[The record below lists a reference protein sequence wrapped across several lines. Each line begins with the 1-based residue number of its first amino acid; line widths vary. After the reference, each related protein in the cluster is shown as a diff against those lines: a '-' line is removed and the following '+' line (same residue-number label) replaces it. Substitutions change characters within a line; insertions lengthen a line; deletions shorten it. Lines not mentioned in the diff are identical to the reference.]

1 MYRRTD
7 TLDISISGARAGAP
21 SSPTDA
27 GTPRHFGHDHP
38 AKPRRSRRPRR
49 CTVGYHHYAVHDRY
63 RGDDEVP
70 YLRLSGLWLD
80 ALGFNVGTRLRIT
93 AGKGVLMLTV
103 DGAET

>member
-1 MYRRTD
+1 MYRHTD
-7 TLDISISGARAGAP
+7 TLGISISGARAGTP
-21 SSPTDA
+21 SSLTDA
-27 GTPRHFGHDHP
+27 STARHFGHDHTTQ
-38 AKPRRSRRPRR
+38 PRRSRRPRR
-49 CTVGYHHYAVHDRY
+49 CTVGYHHYAVRDRY

-103 DGAET
+103 HGAET

>member
-1 MYRRTD
+1 MYCQTD
-7 TLDISISGARAGAP
+7 SLDISVSGARADAP

-27 GTPRHFGHDHP
+27 GTPRHFGHDHRDQ
-38 AKPRRSRRPRR
+38 PRRPRRPRR
-49 CTVGYHHYAVHDRY
+49 CTVSYHHYAVRDRY
-63 RGDDEVP
+63 KGDDEVP

>member
-1 MYRRTD
+1 MYRHTD
-7 TLDISISGARAGAP
+7 TPNIADHGARAGAP
-21 SSPTDA
+21 SSPTNA
-27 GTPRHFGHDHP
+27 GTARHFGHDHP
-38 AKPRRSRRPRR
+38 TQPRRSRRPRR
-49 CTVGYHHYAVHDRY
+49 CTVGYHHYAVRDRY